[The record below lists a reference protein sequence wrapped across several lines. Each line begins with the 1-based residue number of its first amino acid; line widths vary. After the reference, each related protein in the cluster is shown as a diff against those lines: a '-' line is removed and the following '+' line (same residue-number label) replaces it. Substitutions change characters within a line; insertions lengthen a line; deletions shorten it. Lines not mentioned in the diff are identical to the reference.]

1 MNHDTYLNSY
11 LADIL
16 ATAKNVA
23 VVGASTDDKRPSH
36 WISGFLLGK
45 GYHVFPVNPLHRGG
59 RILGQH
65 VYGSLA
71 EIPEPIHLVDVFR
84 RSEHLD
90 RIVDEVLALSP
101 RPGRDLVPARHQGRC
116 GSRTGGSLR
125 HQGGHEP
132 GAGLGIPSGLRAPAR
147 TFRPRARRLS
157 ATGGVRTG

>member
-23 VVGASTDDKRPSH
+23 VVGASPDDKRPSH

-45 GYHVFPVNPLHRGG
+45 GYHVFPVNPVHRGE
-59 RILGQH
+59 RILGQI

-84 RSEHLD
+84 RSDCLD
-90 RIVDEVLALSP
+90 AIVDEVLAMSP
-101 RPGRDLVPARHQGRC
+101 RPAAIWCQL
-116 GSRTGGSLR
+116 
-125 HQGGHEP
+125 
-132 GAGLGIPSGLRAPAR
+132 
-147 TFRPRARRLS
+147 
-157 ATGGVRTG
+157 GVRNDAAAARAEAHGIKVVMNRALVSEYPLVYERMHAGTRHGHAA

>member
-45 GYHVFPVNPLHRGG
+45 GYHVFPVNPLHRGEM
-59 RILGQH
+59 ILGKR

-71 EIPEPIHLVDVFR
+71 EIPEPIDLVDVFR
-84 RSEHLD
+84 RPEHLD
-90 RIVDEVLALSP
+90 SIVDDVSAMSP
-101 RPGRDLVPARHQGRC
+101 RPQAIWCQ
-116 GSRTGGSLR
+116 
-125 HQGGHEP
+125 
-132 GAGLGIPSGLRAPAR
+132 LGIRNDEAAARAEAAGIKVVMN
-147 TFRPRARRLS
+147 RALVCEYPLVYERMHASS
-157 ATGGVRTG
+157 AQGHAA

>member
-45 GYHVFPVNPLHRGG
+45 GYHVFPVNPLHRGE
-59 RILGQH
+59 RILGQR

-71 EIPEPIHLVDVFR
+71 EISEPIHLVDVFR
-84 RSEHLD
+84 RPEHVD
-90 RIVDEVLALSP
+90 SIVDEVLAMSP
-101 RPGRDLVPARHQGRC
+101 RPA
-116 GSRTGGSLR
+116 SLWC
-125 HQGGHEP
+125 Q
-132 GAGLGIPSGLRAPAR
+132 LGIRNDAAAARAEAAGIKVVMN
-147 TFRPRARRLS
+147 RALVSEYPLVYERMHPGS
-157 ATGGVRTG
+157 AQGHAA

>member
-1 MNHDTYLNSY
+1 MNHDTYPNSY

-45 GYHVFPVNPLHRGG
+45 GYHVFPVNPLHRGEL
-59 RILGQH
+59 ILGQR

-84 RSEHLD
+84 RPEHLAA
-90 RIVDEVLALSP
+90 IVDEVLAMSP
-101 RPGRDLVPARHQGRC
+101 RPAAIWCQ
-116 GSRTGGSLR
+116 
-125 HQGGHEP
+125 
-132 GAGLGIPSGLRAPAR
+132 LGIRDDAAAAKAEAAGVNMVMNRALVSEYPLVYERLHAPSMRGHAA
-147 TFRPRARRLS
+147 
-157 ATGGVRTG
+157 

>member
-45 GYHVFPVNPLHRGG
+45 GYRVFPVNPLHRGEM
-59 RILGQH
+59 ILGQR
-65 VYGSLA
+65 VYGTLA

-84 RSEHLD
+84 RPEHLD
-90 RIVDEVLALSP
+90 DIVAEVLALSP
-101 RPGRDLVPARHQGRC
+101 RPQAIWCQ
-116 GSRTGGSLR
+116 
-125 HQGGHEP
+125 
-132 GAGLGIPSGLRAPAR
+132 LGIRNDAAAAKAEAAGVKVVMNRALVSEYPLVYERLHSGSSQGHAA
-147 TFRPRARRLS
+147 
-157 ATGGVRTG
+157 

>member
-23 VVGASTDDKRPSH
+23 VVGASPDDKRPSH

-45 GYHVFPVNPLHRGG
+45 GYHVFPVNPVHRGE
-59 RILGQH
+59 RILGQI

-84 RSEHLD
+84 RSDCLD
-90 RIVDEVLALSP
+90 AIVDEVLAMSP
-101 RPGRDLVPARHQGRC
+101 RPAAIWCQL
-116 GSRTGGSLR
+116 
-125 HQGGHEP
+125 
-132 GAGLGIPSGLRAPAR
+132 
-147 TFRPRARRLS
+147 
-157 ATGGVRTG
+157 GVRNDAAAARAEAHGIKVVMNRALVSEYPLVYERMHAGASQGHAA